1 MGLMRLLGTGVVAL
15 VVGVSVPAVD
25 ATWSIVITDSET
37 KEVAVGTV
45 TCLTNFDLLAIVPVV
60 VVGKGA
66 AAVQAAGDFDG
77 IRRPIIFDKL
87 VAGASPQ
94 DILTILAGIPG
105 HQQRQYGIADTN
117 GDKISFTGSANGQW
131 AGSITVTDG
140 TISYAIQGNVLAG
153 GCVLDAIKAAVLN
166 TVGDIPEKLMA
177 GMQAAKDQGGDG
189 RCSCSPGAPT
199 ACGCPPAGYVPDV
212 DKSGHIGGMVVAR
225 VGDIDDPVCRASG
238 CVDGLYFMRLNV
250 PFQLAGAPDPVV
262 QLKAM
267 FADWRAGLVGRP
279 DAIRS
284 EVTFEPPLIAPNGV
298 STTAMQIALL
308 DWQGLPVTAPIQSV
322 VVEHATGSAGLST
335 IGTVMDVGGGSFTV
349 PLTAGAG
356 PGVDLF
362 VVTVDDSTRTVV
374 LAPEPRFEYFELG
387 DLDGDGT
394 VGITDFLA
402 LLAAWGPCP
411 TQCVADLDGDGT
423 VGILDFLTL
432 LASWS

>member
-1 MGLMRLLGTGVVAL
+1 MKQMRLLRSVVAVF
-15 VVGVSVPAVD
+15 VVGVSTPAVD

-37 KEVAVGTV
+37 KEVALGTV
-45 TCLTNFDLLAIVPVV
+45 TCLTNFDLLSLVPVV

-66 AAVQAAGDFDG
+66 AAVQAAGDFNG

-87 VAGASPQ
+87 MAGASPQ
-94 DILTILAGIPG
+94 EILMILEGVPG
-105 HQQRQYGIADTN
+105 HQSRQYGITDTN
-117 GDKISFTGSANGQW
+117 GQTISFTGSANGQW
-131 AGSITVTDG
+131 AGSIVGSDG
-140 TISYAIQGNVLAG
+140 TMTYAIQGNVLAG
-153 GCVLDAIKAAVLN
+153 DCVLRVIEAAVLN
-166 TVGDIPEKLMA
+166 TVGDIPAKLMA
-177 GMQAAKDQGGDG
+177 GMQAAKDNGGDG

-199 ACGCPPAGYVPDV
+199 SCGCPPADYVPDV

-225 VGDIDDPVCRASG
+225 VGDIDDPICNVSG
-238 CVDGLYFMRLNV
+238 CADGLYFMRLNV
-250 PFQLAGAPDPVV
+250 PFQLVGAPDPVV
-262 QLKAM
+262 QLKAL
-267 FADWRAGLVGRP
+267 FADWRTGLTGRP

-308 DWQGLPVTAPIQSV
+308 DWQGLPVTVPISSV
-322 VVEHATGSAGLST
+322 VVEHATDSAGLST
-335 IGTVMDVGGGSFTV
+335 IGPAIDNGGGSFTV
-349 PLTAGAG
+349 ELTAGTG
-356 PGVDLF
+356 PGVDLL
-362 VVTVDDSTRTVV
+362 VVTVDDAAGTVV

-411 TQCVADLDGDGT
+411 VQCVADLDGDGI

-432 LASWS
+432 LGNWS